1 MNGRAKPPWKNRK
14 QTDGV
19 NLLKITQVVVRHVG
33 RKKVLSYKKIGSLPE
48 KKCWGVL
55 FNGVKNTLDN
65 LIIVG
70 VRLLIFWQFSSHYP
84 LIPYP
89 TFINFAPNVH
99 PIPAKIQFL
108 DKITQTMP
116 LTSLNVST
124 FFKNFHPI
132 RLFNTLRLLIHQ

>member
-1 MNGRAKPPWKNRK
+1 MIVNGRPGG
-14 QTDGV
+14 TI
-19 NLLKITQVVVRHVG
+19 LK
-33 RKKVLSYKKIGSLPE
+33 SLGHCINFINPTYFE
-48 KKCWGVL
+48 LHTISKASFTFL
-55 FNGVKNTLDN
+55 TTLEY

-70 VRLLIFWQFSSHYP
+70 VRLLIFWQFSSHYA

>member
-1 MNGRAKPPWKNRK
+1 MLIIDIWLEDKISP
-14 QTDGV
+14 
-19 NLLKITQVVVRHVG
+19 NLLH
-33 RKKVLSYKKIGSLPE
+33 
-48 KKCWGVL
+48 
-55 FNGVKNTLDN
+55 TLEY

-70 VRLLIFWQFSSHYP
+70 VRLLIFWQFSSHYA

-89 TFINFAPNVH
+89 TFINFAPNGH
-99 PIPAKIQFL
+99 PTPTKIQFL

>member
-1 MNGRAKPPWKNRK
+1 MEEKLSRA
-14 QTDGV
+14 
-19 NLLKITQVVVRHVG
+19 IT
-33 RKKVLSYKKIGSLPE
+33 LEY
-48 KKCWGVL
+48 
-55 FNGVKNTLDN
+55 

-70 VRLLIFWQFSSHYP
+70 VRLLIFWQFSSHYA